1 MVSQANFREQVI
13 RTGDRSTFRQQ
24 AEKLLQLEVYFIDSD
39 EFKTLSPDDF
49 RHEELES
56 SGGRVSSQAK
66 RQSGQYEPLACLD
79 SALKVPLLSGKSEQH
94 EFRRMNYFKYT
105 ANRLR
110 SAINP
115 QRPSKRNLSEIQRL
129 LDEAAAA
136 RDRIVRAN
144 LRLVVAN
151 AGKYCSA
158 GYGFEDLFSDGV
170 LSLMEAIEKFDY
182 SRGFRFSTYATHC
195 IRRSFYRRIER
206 QQKNRKRFQPTSPE
220 ILYSAPD
227 REASDDQQAMS
238 DQLLFGQLAQTFQDC
253 LSERERLI
261 IEGRFG
267 LGERTR
273 PLTLVELSGELG
285 ICKERVRQVEHR
297 AIEKLRTVAYELL
310 GTTAGTA
317 EALSV

>member
-1 MVSQANFREQVI
+1 ML
-13 RTGDRSTFRQQ
+13 TRSN
-24 AEKLLQLEVYFIDSD
+24 S
-39 EFKTLSPDDF
+39 
-49 RHEELES
+49 
-56 SGGRVSSQAK
+56 
-66 RQSGQYEPLACLD
+66 
-79 SALKVPLLSGKSEQH
+79 
-94 EFRRMNYFKYT
+94 
-105 ANRLR
+105 
-110 SAINP
+110 
-115 QRPSKRNLSEIQRL
+115 RPAAIQRL

-136 RDRIVRAN
+136 RDHIVRAN

-206 QQKNRKRFQPTSPE
+206 QQKDRRRFLPTAPE
-220 ILYSAPD
+220 ILHSTPD
-227 REASDDQQAMS
+227 REVSDDAQSSA
-238 DQLLFGQLAQTFQDC
+238 DHLLVGRLLRRFKDC

-267 LGERTR
+267 LGKRTR
-273 PLTLVELSGELG
+273 THTLLELSGELG

-297 AIEKLRTVAYELL
+297 AIEKLRTLACELKSL
-310 GTTAGTA
+310 PTESV

>member
-1 MVSQANFREQVI
+1 MISQAISRPQIGKPE
-13 RTGDRSTFRQQ
+13 DRSALRQQ
-24 AEKLLQLEVYFIDSD
+24 AKKLLQTEVKFIYCD
-39 EFKTLSPDDF
+39 EFKTISPDDA
-49 RHEELES
+49 RLEAMDRS
-56 SGGRVSSQAK
+56 PTRGQTPARSHSE
-66 RQSGQYEPLACLD
+66 QYEPLACLG
-79 SALKVPLLSGKSEQH
+79 SALSDPLLSGDSEQH
-94 EFRRMNYFKYT
+94 EFRRMNYFKFA

-129 LDEAAAA
+129 LNEAAAT

-151 AGKYCSA
+151 AGKYGSV

-206 QQKNRKRFQPTSPE
+206 QQKDRRRFHPTAPE
-220 ILYSAPD
+220 ILHSTPD
-227 REASDDQQAMS
+227 REASNDAQSTADH
-238 DQLLFGQLAQTFQDC
+238 LLVGRLLHRFNDC
-253 LSERERLI
+253 LSERERRI

-297 AIEKLRTVAYELL
+297 AIEKLRTVAFELMSPSADP
-310 GTTAGTA
+310 T

>member
-1 MVSQANFREQVI
+1 MVSQAISRPQFRKSEE
-13 RTGDRSTFRQQ
+13 SSSLRQQ
-24 AEKLLQLEVYFIDSD
+24 AKKLLQTEVKFIYCD
-39 EFKTLSPDDF
+39 EFKTISPDDT
-49 RHEELES
+49 RLEAIDCS
-56 SGGRVSSQAK
+56 PTRGQTPAK
-66 RQSGQYEPLACLD
+66 SHSDQYEPLACLG
-79 SALKVPLLSGKSEQH
+79 SALSEPLLSGDSEQH
-94 EFRRMNYFKYT
+94 EFRRMNYFKFA

-151 AGKYCSA
+151 AGKYGSA

-206 QQKNRKRFQPTSPE
+206 QQKDRRRFLPTAPE
-220 ILYSAPD
+220 ILHSTPD
-227 REASDDQQAMS
+227 REASDDAQSSA
-238 DQLLFGQLAQTFQDC
+238 DHLLVGRLLRRFNDC

-267 LGERTR
+267 LGARTR
-273 PLTLVELSGELG
+273 PHTLLELSGELG

-297 AIEKLRTVAYELL
+297 AIEKLRTVAYELV
-310 GTTAGTA
+310 GSDRDSA